1 MRNYFGSNTV
11 LQSST
16 IKALFMQSEIP
27 IPTLHL
33 FPTLDQLLLEF
44 LRSLE
49 SADWHKPTI
58 APLWAIKDIA
68 AHLLDGNMRT
78 LSMSRDQFFGETPDP
93 IESYGDLVA
102 FLNRLNADWVKAFK
116 RVSPQVLIELLE
128 LTGAQYN
135 AYLTTLAPMAPA
147 IFSVA
152 WAGEEQSPN
161 WFHMAREYTE
171 KWHHQQQMRLA
182 IGQEVALYAPELYL
196 PYLDTSMRALPY
208 HYRNVIAEEGT
219 VIAFSVK
226 GIPEA
231 NWFLERKESNWRLS
245 KNMDSSPSTLVN
257 IDGAIA
263 WRIFTKGI
271 TREEA
276 LKQVEISGEERLG
289 HVVLSMLAVMA

>member
-1 MRNYFGSNTV
+1 
-11 LQSST
+11 
-16 IKALFMQSEIP
+16 MQSEIP
-27 IPTLHL
+27 ISTLHL
-33 FPTLDQLLLEF
+33 FPKLDHLLLEF

-49 SADWHKPTI
+49 PEDWNKPTI
-58 APLWAIKDIA
+58 APVWTVKDIA

-93 IESYGDLVA
+93 IESYHDLVA

-135 AYLTTLAPMAPA
+135 AYLATLEPMAPA

-152 WAGEEQSPN
+152 WAGEEESPN
-161 WFHMAREYTE
+161 WFHIAREYTE

-182 IGQEVALYAPELYL
+182 MGQEEVLYAPELYL
-196 PYLDTSMRALPY
+196 PHLDTSMRALPH

-219 VIAFSVK
+219 VIAFSVS
-226 GIPEA
+226 GIPQA
-231 NWFLERKESNWRLS
+231 NWFLEPKGTSWILS
-245 KNMDSSPSTLVN
+245 KNVNSRPTASVN
-257 IDGAIA
+257 IDGSIA

-271 TREEA
+271 TKEEA
-276 LKQVEISGEERLG
+276 LKQVEIVGDERLG
-289 HVVLSMLAVMA
+289 NVVLSMLAVMA